1 MRMRAEVE
9 RQVTAA
15 IHGLVSRGI
24 RAAEVTQDG
33 HLVLTLTDG
42 SLADLGCVIGPQ
54 GEDGEKGDTGA
65 QGPKGDP
72 GTDGAP
78 GPKGDTGPQGER
90 GAKGEPGAAGPNI
103 VTAQTDTQFEG
114 LLKGNGGKVA
124 LAAEG
129 TDYLGPASLMQRLGR
144 ATGVAA
150 DDPNYTTYMARG
162 EALFAEETTP
172 TADGCIAWQYE

>member
-15 IHGLVSRGI
+15 IHGLASRGI
-24 RAAEVTQDG
+24 RAAEVTRDG

-54 GEDGEKGDTGA
+54 GEDGKKGDTGA
-65 QGPKGDP
+65 Q
-72 GTDGAP
+72 